1 MNTTDNFKY
10 ISLEQEVLN
19 KLTKALNKSETIIT
33 VNKENINNIN
43 NITKEV
49 NKLKTKL
56 DKLRF
61 TVYFLIPIWFV
72 FIIYLLFQK

>member
-10 ISLEQEVLN
+10 ISLEQEILN